1 MYFSLVPDIKQ
12 PVRPISFPFSESE
25 YITAKNFFRRYQ
37 VNPDIF
43 EYAVYFKKYA
53 IEEGDRLDNV
63 ADKLYGDPELDWV
76 IVLSNGMINPQ
87 FSMPLR
93 DQTVV
98 KIDVNGKFY
107 PISCK
112 IGEEDRVIA
121 SGELLSEIIST
132 LDNQDNKVSESKILL
147 MAALIL
153 ADKNLRNTN
162 ETSDTVSKETLDS
175 IEIISWLEQINLKF
189 KNIERLINNS

>member
-1 MYFSLVPDIKQ
+1 M
-12 PVRPISFPFSESE
+12 
-25 YITAKNFFRRYQ
+25 N
-37 VNPDIF
+37 
-43 EYAVYFKKYA
+43 
-53 IEEGDRLDNV
+53 
-63 ADKLYGDPELDWV
+63 
-76 IVLSNGMINPQ
+76 
-87 FSMPLR
+87 

-107 PISCK
+107 PISCQ

-121 SGELLSEIIST
+121 SGELLSEIINT
-132 LDNQDNKVSESKILL
+132 LDNQENKVSESKILL

-162 ETSDTVSKETLDS
+162 EISDSVSQETPDL
-175 IEIISWLEQINLKF
+175 IEMVSWLEQINLKF

>member
-1 MYFSLVPDIKQ
+1 M
-12 PVRPISFPFSESE
+12 
-25 YITAKNFFRRYQ
+25 N
-37 VNPDIF
+37 
-43 EYAVYFKKYA
+43 
-53 IEEGDRLDNV
+53 
-63 ADKLYGDPELDWV
+63 
-76 IVLSNGMINPQ
+76 
-87 FSMPLR
+87 

-153 ADKNLRNTN
+153 ADKNIRNTI
-162 ETSDTVSKETLDS
+162 EISDSVSKETFDS